1 MVKSMFF
8 KQANVLVLGTILGIT
23 GLSLVDIKQAISQP
37 APPLSS
43 VSITAVNSSQNPS
56 WELIQS
62 GNLSTSKDHGG
73 RSLCVQ
79 TEERGYGQ
87 SQSVLFN
94 GNRMVQKS
102 STAITGFG
110 RIIVG
115 WKREWCYSSSTAF
128 SSGRV
133 TFQATS
139 INFPRNTLST
149 ALNIR

>member
-1 MVKSMFF
+1 MFF
-8 KQANVLVLGTILGIT
+8 KQANVLVLGTILGIA
-23 GLSLVDIKQAISQP
+23 GISFVDIKQAISQP

-43 VSITAVNSSQNPS
+43 VAITAVNSSQNPS

-62 GNLSTSKDHGG
+62 GNFSTSKDHGG

-87 SQSVLFN
+87 SQSVLLN
-94 GNRMVQKS
+94 GKKMTQRS

-115 WKREWCYSSSTAF
+115 WKREWCYTSSTSF

-133 TFQATS
+133 IFQATS
-139 INFPRNTLST
+139 INAPRNTLST

>member
-1 MVKSMFF
+1 MFF
-8 KQANVLVLGTILGIT
+8 KQANALVLGTILGIT
-23 GLSLVDIKQAISQP
+23 GLSFVDIKQAISQP

-43 VSITAVNSSQNPS
+43 VAITAVNSSQNPS

-87 SQSVLFN
+87 SQSVLFS
-94 GNRMVQKS
+94 GSIMVQKS

-110 RIIVG
+110 GIIVG